1 MTGNRNSPYQIE
13 DLVTD
18 ESFINYFFELNQD
31 DIIFWKKWI
40 LSHPDSNE
48 IVEEAKSVLR
58 NFSLTLP
65 EREFEKEISKIRKAI
80 NYEETGRVKGKP
92 AIIRMMRWGKPRRS
106 SGDKKRNY
114 AILLLPLI
122 LIIAVTGY
130 FIFKSFTTGVDRLTE
145 KHNEST
151 KPEVFSLSDG
161 TVVTLA
167 PQSIFRYP
175 ADFGNKDRKVYLKG
189 EAQFHVS
196 RDEAH
201 PFEVYEGDI
210 VAVVLGTIFNVK
222 EQPGDSG
229 VMVELI
235 KGKLRVETLESHGI
249 SGQSIILNPDERV
262 IYKGHGQ
269 KMYKE
274 KWQSQHE
281 AILQVKHLV
290 FRQNNFEEIA
300 IQFKTVFGLTLVD
313 QNSKKILR
321 FTGEFNNA
329 SAIDILESICIVEKM
344 TYEVQGDSV
353 FIK

>member
-13 DLVTD
+13 DFVTD

-31 DIIFWKKWI
+31 DIIFWKKWLI
-40 LSHPDSNE
+40 SHPESE
-48 IVEEAKSVLR
+48 QTVEEAKSMLR
-58 NFSLTLP
+58 NLSLTLP
-65 EREFEKEISKIRKAI
+65 DLEFEKEISKIRKAI
-80 NYEETGRVKGKP
+80 NYEKTLVVKARP
-92 AIIRMMRWGKPRRS
+92 AISRMLQWGEPGHSLRN
-106 SGDKKRNY
+106 KKRNY
-114 AILLLPLI
+114 LLLLPLL
-122 LIIAVTGY
+122 LIITVAGY
-130 FIFKSFTTGVDRLTE
+130 FFSKSLPIGPDRLIE
-145 KHNEST
+145 KHNDSS
-151 KPEVFSLSDG
+151 KPEVFTLNDG

-175 ADFGNKDRKVYLKG
+175 ADFGNKERKVYLKG

-196 RDEAH
+196 RDEAR

-210 VAVVLGTIFNVK
+210 VAIVLGTIFNVK
-222 EQPGDSG
+222 EQPGDTA

-235 KGKLRVETLESHGI
+235 KGKLRIETIESPGI
-249 SGQSIILNPDERV
+249 SPQSIILDQDERV

-274 KWQSQHE
+274 KWQSLIE
-281 AILQVKHLV
+281 AILPVKHLV

-300 IQFKTVFGLTLVD
+300 TQFKTIFGLTLVN
-313 QNSKKILR
+313 QSGKKTLR

-329 SAIDILESICIVEKM
+329 SAIDILESFCIVEKM